1 VDGECPRALQ
11 EPDMTYVDHAPSRQ
25 ITGVVAVIAI
35 HAALVLALMNGLVS
49 RIQPEIEKI
58 IQVVDVPIAE
68 EPQEPVPVPQPDKF
82 VPDVQVPVEIPLP
95 PIEVES
101 DPIELPPMDV
111 TTDAEPTRSA
121 INEPSPLQVDPR
133 KGLTKPDY
141 PATSIRQNEQG
152 KVLLL
157 IYVLPNGKVGD
168 VKVSRSSGYPRLDAS
183 AMREARESWRFL
195 PAKDGSGQAVAA
207 WGTFEVAFELNN

>member
-1 VDGECPRALQ
+1 
-11 EPDMTYVDHAPSRQ
+11 MTYVDHAPSRQ
-25 ITGVVAVIAI
+25 ITGVVAVVAI

-49 RIQPEIEKI
+49 HIQPEIEKV

-68 EPQEPVPVPQPDKF
+68 EPQEPEPIPQPEKL
-82 VPDVQVPVEIPLP
+82 VPDVPVPVEIPLP

-101 DPIELPPMDV
+101 DPIELPPVDV
-111 TTDAEPTRSA
+111 VTDAQPTGSA
-121 INEPSPLQVDPR
+121 INEPSPLQIDPR

-141 PATSIRQNEQG
+141 PAISIRQNEQG
-152 KVLLL
+152 RVLLL
-157 IYVLPNGKVGD
+157 IYVMPDGKVGD
-168 VKVSRSSGYPRLDAS
+168 VKVSRSSGHPRLDAS

-195 PAKDGSGQAVAA
+195 PAKDSRGQAIAT

>member
-1 VDGECPRALQ
+1 
-11 EPDMTYVDHAPSRQ
+11 MTYVDHAPSRQ
-25 ITGVVAVIAI
+25 ITGVVAVVAI

-49 RIQPEIEKI
+49 HIQPEIEKV

-68 EPQEPVPVPQPDKF
+68 EPQEPEPIPQPEKL
-82 VPDVQVPVEIPLP
+82 VPDVPVPVEIPLP

-101 DPIELPPMDV
+101 DPIELPPVDV
-111 TTDAEPTRSA
+111 ATDAQPTSSA
-121 INEPSPLQVDPR
+121 INEPSPLQIDPR

-141 PATSIRQNEQG
+141 PAISIRQNEQG
-152 KVLLL
+152 RVLLL
-157 IYVLPNGKVGD
+157 IYVMSDGKVGD
-168 VKVSRSSGYPRLDAS
+168 VKVSRSSGHPRLDAS

-195 PAKDGSGQAVAA
+195 PAKDSRGQAIAA